1 VVEAA
6 RRLDVARSHLYNL
19 IRAFG
24 LERAKR

>member
-6 RRLDVARSHLYNL
+6 RRLDIARCHLYNL

-24 LERAKR
+24 LGRSSG